1 VLQHLAGCV
10 SSVNSDPEPFNAEK
24 IDHGTA
30 LLFAH
35 LADLVY
41 TGHSYDRMLEDL
53 VAAAPAMVSG
63 CDHASLML
71 RRGDGSL
78 ATAAASDEVGH
89 KVDALEREVG
99 DGPCVDAITDEA
111 WQLDPNLQRS
121 SQWPRLAQRVVA
133 ETPVRGVAG
142 FRTLVRGTKV
152 GALNFFS
159 DTPDALST
167 ASATEATIVAAFVS
181 VALAAADQH
190 EQAATLR
197 AGLESNR
204 EIGKAI
210 GLLMAGHKV
219 NSDAAFAQLK
229 KASQDLNLKI
239 VDVAREVV
247 DYHNRR

>member
-1 VLQHLAGCV
+1 MTSG
-10 SSVNSDPEPFNAEK
+10 SEPFSAEK

-30 LLFAH
+30 LLFAR

-71 RRGDGSL
+71 RRDDGSL
-78 ATAAASDEVGH
+78 ATAAASDEIGY

-111 WQLDPNLQRS
+111 WQLDPNLQQS
-121 SQWPRLAQRVVA
+121 SQWPRLAQRVVG

-159 DTPDALST
+159 DTPDALNT
-167 ASATEATIVAAFVS
+167 ASATEATIVAAFVA

-190 EQAATLR
+190 EQATTLR

-210 GLLMAGHKV
+210 GLLMAGHKID
-219 NSDAAFAQLK
+219 SDAAFAQLK

-239 VDVAREVV
+239 ADVAREVV

>member
-1 VLQHLAGCV
+1 MTSG
-10 SSVNSDPEPFNAEK
+10 SEPPNAES

-41 TGHSYDRMLEDL
+41 TGHSYDQILEDL

-71 RRGDGSL
+71 RRDDGNL
-78 ATAAASDEVGH
+78 VTAAASDEVGYTI
-89 KVDALEREVG
+89 DALEREVG

-111 WQLDPNLQRS
+111 WQLDSNLQRS
-121 SQWPRLAQRVVA
+121 SQWPQLARRVVA
-133 ETPVRGVAG
+133 ETPVRGMAG
-142 FRTLVRGTKV
+142 FRTLVRDTKV

-159 DTPDALST
+159 DTPDALT
-167 ASATEATIVAAFVS
+167 PASATEGAIVAAFVS

-190 EQAATLR
+190 EEAATLR

-210 GLLMAGHKV
+210 GLLMAGHKI

-239 VDVAREVV
+239 ADVAREVV